1 MEYIRTFAREFP
13 VGAQADLSIENRT
26 GTVTVRG
33 GEAER
38 VRVEVV
44 ARLWAESDDEADDQ
58 ADLIERGIRQEG
70 GGVTVRAPT
79 LARPGLLSIFGR
91 GPRIDYQ
98 VSAPQAIKAQVT
110 NRTGLVEIENLTG
123 ALEAEVRTGRI
134 RVRRIAADAT
144 ISSRSGAIDVEAIE
158 GSLDVRSRTGVV
170 RVRRCSGDV
179 TVQNRTGLIRIE
191 DVGGELK
198 VAARTGA
205 VRYDGAV
212 RGAFDID
219 VRTGSIRLAVDSS
232 SVFFLDAESVTGAV
246 SSDLSL
252 RRNSQRETGERGP
265 TVRLRTRTGS
275 IRIVPR

>member
-1 MEYIRTFAREFP
+1 MEYIRTFVREFP
-13 VGAQADLSIENRT
+13 VGAKADLSIENRS

-33 GEAER
+33 DETER

-44 ARLWAESDDEADDQ
+44 ARLWAESDEEADDQ
-58 ADLIERGIRQEG
+58 ADLIDRGIRQEA

-79 LARPGLLSIFGR
+79 LARHGLLAIFGR

-98 VSAPQAIKAQVT
+98 VSAPQTIKAQVT
-110 NRTGLVEIENLTG
+110 NRTGLVEIENLAG
-123 ALEAEVRTGRI
+123 ALEAEVRTGRM
-134 RVRRIAADAT
+134 RVRRIAADVT

-170 RVRRCSGDV
+170 RVRRCNGNV